1 MENLGPDIF
10 GGSEATQSQPADSLV
25 NMANPS
31 VIKVVGVGGGG
42 GNAIKRMIKA
52 GLTGVEFWEM
62 NTPEMTDEVKREL
75 EILSMRGY
83 WDPKSF
89 FKVSNNPI

>member
-1 MENLGPDIF
+1 
-10 GGSEATQSQPADSLV
+10 
-25 NMANPS
+25 
-31 VIKVVGVGGGG
+31 
-42 GNAIKRMIKA
+42 
-52 GLTGVEFWEM
+52 M

-89 FKVSNNPI
+89 FKVLDKVTEKNKLNREAAAEKAKQTCLAKYGVEHQMQNIDIQNSIKKKYIYMGTAFA